1 MLELLLADDRTTCAR
16 LFFSP
21 SNQAYDV
28 ALRNVKRRRNARF
41 RGLVRFVLLLEPMRL
56 QAATKVYAP
65 GGAGFAAAAASFRAA
80 AVHSKGPVSRPACAS
95 STATPAT
102 PAMPGRRRQG
112 RRLQGRRRQGKRRQR
127 RQRSQ
132 GRRRQRRRRQR
143 RRGRRQRRQRSQ
155 GRRRQ
160 RRRLQSAK
168 GAFVR
173 KPPAAASAA
182 EPEWRT
188 RHKHWR
194 GTPGGET
201 ALAAGP
207 ARRPCA
213 QGAWRRSGF
222 GAKKSSVVAVFVFVF
237 IFVFIFLVH
246 VRNGCSSIGRRGLR
260 ALEPSP

>member
-16 LFFSP
+16 PFFSP

-132 GRRRQRRRRQR
+132 GRRRQRRR
-143 RRGRRQRRQRSQ
+143 
-155 GRRRQ
+155 
-160 RRRLQSAK
+160 LQSAK
-168 GAFVR
+168 GAGGAEPFLR
-173 KPPAAASAA
+173 PAAAANADMSVGV
-182 EPEWRT
+182 
-188 RHKHWR
+188 KKN
-194 GTPGGET
+194 GGEST
-201 ALAAGP
+201 APMDAGTAAAG
-207 ARRPCA
+207 
-213 QGAWRRSGF
+213 SESTTNTT
-222 GAKKSSVVAVFVFVF
+222 SSTVLLF
-237 IFVFIFLVH
+237 
-246 VRNGCSSIGRRGLR
+246 SPGRRTSR
-260 ALEPSP
+260 P